1 MVLRKLSAAAVGFSA
16 LVGLSACAPVVV
28 VEPQPHATDPACA
41 DVMLRL
47 PEVIGN
53 HEKRKAS
60 SQATAAWGDPSAV
73 VLRCGG
79 EMPGPSTDHCVR
91 ADDVD
96 WVSREGEGDTWIFE
110 TYGRSPSVELTL
122 DTTKIAGAEA
132 LSALS
137 AAVQQIEAQRE
148 CVGAE
153 DVNGEAPEDEA
164 PSEAPGDGN

>member
-1 MVLRKLSAAAVGFSA
+1 MVLRKLSAAAIGLSTV
-16 LVGLSACAPVVV
+16 VGLSACAPVVV

-47 PEVIGN
+47 PEVIGE
-53 HEKRKAS
+53 HEKRRAS

-79 EMPGPSTDHCVR
+79 EMPAPSTDHCVR

-96 WVSREGEGDTWIFE
+96 WVSREGEGNTWTFE
-110 TYGRSPSVELTL
+110 SYGRSPSVEITL
-122 DTTKIAGAEA
+122 DTTQAAGAEA

-137 AAVQQIEAQRE
+137 AAVKQIEAQRE

-153 DVNGEAPEDEA
+153 DVGGKAE
-164 PSEAPGDGN
+164 G